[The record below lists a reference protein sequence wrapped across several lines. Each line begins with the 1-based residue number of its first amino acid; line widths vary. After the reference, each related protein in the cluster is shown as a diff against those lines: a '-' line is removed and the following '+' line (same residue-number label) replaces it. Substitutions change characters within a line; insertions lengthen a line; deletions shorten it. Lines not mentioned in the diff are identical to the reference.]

1 MNKKNKPSQRK
12 YMKIL
17 NQNDVMEIYLLMD
30 KLNEIFHDPDRSG
43 DINIVQKF
51 GDEYYPL
58 IHKLYYKT
66 LWNALTLEQRKEILG
81 EDYIHKFDGKYD

>member
-30 KLNEIFHDPDRSG
+30 KLN
-43 DINIVQKF
+43 
-51 GDEYYPL
+51 
-58 IHKLYYKT
+58 
-66 LWNALTLEQRKEILG
+66 
-81 EDYIHKFDGKYD
+81 